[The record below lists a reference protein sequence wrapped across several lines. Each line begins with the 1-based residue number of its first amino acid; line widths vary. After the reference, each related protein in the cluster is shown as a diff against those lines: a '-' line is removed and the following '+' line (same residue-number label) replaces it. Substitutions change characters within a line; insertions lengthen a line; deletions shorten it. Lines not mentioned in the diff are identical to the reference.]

1 MRVADVLARTL
12 RDAGVSR
19 LVGLPGGEI
28 LDFVEAARQVGIPF
42 TLVRHEA
49 TASFMADA
57 LGQLDGRP
65 AACVS
70 TLGPGAVNMTLG
82 VANAFLDRS
91 PVVAVTA
98 ALAADQT
105 AYATHQ
111 NLDLNAVYRPFT
123 KAAITLDGRDTAAR
137 VATAIGAALAPRMGP
152 VHIALPSDVAR
163 AEDVATG
170 GLAGGLAGGGWHPP
184 ALPAPAPADVARVGA
199 AIRAVRR
206 PAVLVGLDLDPRTSA
221 APVRRF
227 IEALGAPVF
236 VTPKAK
242 GLVPED
248 HALFCGVCAGVGA
261 DGVIVDFLAA
271 ADLLV
276 GLGYDPVE
284 SDKTWHRT
292 LKIVSIGP
300 MSIAAGAYAPEDELV
315 GDFDRS
321 VAALLDAGM
330 PRSAWTA
337 AELSAFR
344 DTVRGVMAPAAPPS
358 AGISPYELTCLLRE
372 RAPRDAIATTDVG
385 SVKFVVSQAWT
396 TWEPLT
402 FLESNGLSAMGYALP
417 AAMAAKIRHPGRPVV
432 CTIGDGGF
440 GMAMAD
446 VETCVRERLPVVI
459 VVFNDSALSLIR
471 VAQARRGLPDYG
483 VGYGPVDF
491 ATVAAGLGAWS
502 RRVTTLAEFDRALAE
517 AWHAGR
523 PAVIDALVDP
533 TEYHAHAA
541 RPRHA

>member
-1 MRVADVLARTL
+1 MRVAESLARTL
-12 RDAGVSR
+12 RDAGVTR
-19 LVGLPGGEI
+19 LFGLPGGEI
-28 LDFVEAARQVGIPF
+28 LDFIDAARRAGIPF

-57 LGQLDGRP
+57 LGQLDRRP

-91 PVVAVTA
+91 PVVAITA
-98 ALAADQT
+98 SLAAASD

-123 KAAITLDGRDTAAR
+123 KAALTLDGRDTAAR
-137 VATAIGAALAPRMGP
+137 VAGALRAALAPRMGP
-152 VHIALPSDVAR
+152 VHIALPSDMARQDDVVTGEVAIP
-163 AEDVATG
+163 
-170 GLAGGLAGGGWHPP
+170 GWEPAPVPPP
-184 ALPAPAPADVARVGA
+184 AAADVARVGA
-199 AIRAVRR
+199 AIRAVGR
-206 PAVLVGLDLDPRTSA
+206 PVVLVGLDLDPRASA

-248 HALFCGVCAGVGA
+248 HPLFCGVCAGVAA
-261 DGVIVDFLAA
+261 DGVIVDFLAS

-292 LKIVSIGP
+292 LKIVSVGP

-321 VAALLDAGM
+321 IGALLDLGI
-330 PRSAWTA
+330 PRSAWTGA
-337 AELSAFR
+337 DLAAFR
-344 DTVRGVMAPAAPPS
+344 EAVRRVMEPAAPPA
-358 AGISPYELTCLLRE
+358 AGISPYEMTRLLRE
-372 RAPRDAIATTDVG
+372 RSPRDTIATTDVG
-385 SVKFVVSQAWT
+385 SVKLVVSQAWT

-417 AAMAAKIRHPGRPVV
+417 AAIAAKLRYPDRPVL
-432 CTIGDGGF
+432 CTVGDGGF

-446 VETCVRERLPVVI
+446 VETCVRERLPVVV

-471 VAQARRGLPDYG
+471 VAEARRGLPDYG

-491 ATVAAGLGAWS
+491 AMVAAGLGAWS
-502 RRVTTLAEFDRALAE
+502 RRVTTLGALDAALAD
-517 AWHAGR
+517 AWRAGR

-533 TEYHAHAA
+533 SEYHAHAA
-541 RPRHA
+541 RPRHG

>member
-1 MRVADVLARTL
+1 MTVADVLARTL

-28 LDFVEAARQVGIPF
+28 LDFIHAARRAGLPF

-65 AACVS
+65 AVCVS

-98 ALAADQT
+98 ALAAGE
-105 AYATHQ
+105 AAHATHQ

-137 VATAIGAALAPRMGP
+137 VAGALGAALAPRKGP
-152 VHIALPSDVAR
+152 VPIALPSDVAR
-163 AEDVATG
+163 VEDVAT
-170 GLAGGLAGGGWHPP
+170 AAFAGGGWDPP
-184 ALPAPAPADVARVGA
+184 PPRPPAPADVARVGA

-206 PAVLVGLDLDPRTSA
+206 PAVLVGLDLDPRTAA

-261 DGVIVDFLAA
+261 DGVIVDFLAS

-321 VAALLDAGM
+321 IAALLEAGL
-330 PRSAWTA
+330 PRASWTA

-344 DTVRGVMAPAAPPS
+344 DAVRRVMSPAAPPT
-358 AGISPYELTCLLRE
+358 AGISPYELTRLVRE
-372 RAPRDAIATTDVG
+372 RAPRDTIATTDVG

-417 AAMAAKIRHPGRPVV
+417 AAMAAKIRHPDRPVL

-471 VAQARRGLPDYG
+471 VAEARRGLPDYG

-491 ATVAAGLGAWS
+491 AMVAAGLGAWS
-502 RRVTTLAEFDRALAE
+502 RRVRTLAELDRALAE
-517 AWHAGR
+517 AWDAGR
-523 PAVIDALVDP
+523 PAVIDAIVDP

-541 RPRHA
+541 RPKHA

>member
-1 MRVADVLARTL
+1 MTVADVFAHTL
-12 RDAGVSR
+12 RDAGVTR
-19 LVGLPGGEI
+19 LFGLPGGEI
-28 LDFVEAARQVGIPF
+28 LDFIDAARRAGIPF

-57 LGQLDGRP
+57 LGQLDRRP
-65 AACVS
+65 AVCVS

-98 ALAADQT
+98 ALAARE
-105 AYATHQ
+105 APYATHQ

-137 VATAIGAALAPRMGP
+137 VAGAIGAALAPRMGP
-152 VHIALPSDVAR
+152 IHIALPSDVAR
-163 AEDVATG
+163 ADDIATG
-170 GLAGGLAGGGWHPP
+170 EIGGGWAAAP
-184 ALPAPAPADVARVGA
+184 APAPAPADVARIGA
-199 AIRAVRR
+199 AVRAARR
-206 PAVLVGLDLDPRTSA
+206 PAVLVGLDLDPRTAA

-292 LKIVSIGP
+292 LPIVSIGP
-300 MSIAAGAYAPEDELV
+300 MSIASGAYAPKAELV
-315 GDFDRS
+315 GDFGQS
-321 VAALLDAGM
+321 VVALLDAGL
-330 PRSAWTA
+330 PRTSWTA

-344 DTVRGVMAPAAPPS
+344 DTVRRVMEPSAPAA
-358 AGISPYELTCLLRE
+358 AGISPYEMTRLLRE
-372 RAPRDAIATTDVG
+372 RAPRDTIATTDVG
-385 SVKFVVSQAWT
+385 SVKFVVTQAWT
-396 TWEPLT
+396 TWAPLT

-417 AAMAAKIRHPGRPVV
+417 AAMAAKLRHPQRPVV

-446 VETCVRERLPVVI
+446 VETCVRERLHVVI
-459 VVFNDSALSLIR
+459 VVYNDSALSLIR
-471 VAQARRGLPDYG
+471 VAEARRGLPDYG
-483 VGYGPVDF
+483 VGYGPVDY

-502 RRVTTLAEFDRALAE
+502 RRVGTLAEFDRALAE

-523 PAVIDALVDP
+523 PAVIDAVVDP
-533 TEYHAHAA
+533 AEYPAHAA
-541 RPRHA
+541 RPRHS

>member
-1 MRVADVLARTL
+1 MTVADVLARTL

-28 LDFVEAARQVGIPF
+28 LDFVDAARQVGIPF

-91 PVVAVTA
+91 PVVAITA
-98 ALAADQT
+98 ALAAGQT

-137 VATAIGAALAPRMGP
+137 AGGALGAALAPRRGP

-163 AEDVATG
+163 AEDVITG
-170 GLAGGLAGGGWHPP
+170 EVADGGWDPP
-184 ALPAPAPADVARVGA
+184 PPSMPAPADVARIGA
-199 AIRAVRR
+199 ALRAVRR
-206 PAVLVGLDLDPRTSA
+206 PVVLVGLDLDPRSAA

-248 HALFCGVCAGVGA
+248 HPLFCGVCAGVGA

-292 LKIVSIGP
+292 LKIVSISP

-315 GDFDRS
+315 GDFDQS
-321 VAALLDAGM
+321 VSALVDSGL
-330 PRSAWTA
+330 PRTAWTA
-337 AELSAFR
+337 DELSAFR
-344 DTVRGVMAPAAPPS
+344 DRVRRVLAPAVSPS
-358 AGISPYELTCLLRE
+358 AGLSPFELTRLLRE
-372 RAPRDAIATTDVG
+372 RAPRDTIATTDVG

-417 AAMAAKIRHPGRPVV
+417 AAMAAKIRHPDRPVV
-432 CTIGDGGF
+432 CTVGDGGF

-446 VETCVRERLPVVI
+446 VETCVRERLPIVI

-502 RRVTTLAEFDRALAE
+502 RRVRTIDEFDLALAG
-517 AWHAGR
+517 AWEAGR
-523 PAVIDALVDP
+523 PAVIDAVVDP
-533 TEYHAHAA
+533 AEYHAHAA
-541 RPRHA
+541 RPRHG